1 MLRVLILFLILF
13 ARTASAQMAVI
24 DTNALAE
31 SIKQNATMAAILE
44 NGKALW
50 DTTKEGLEATKQI
63 TDTVGGAVSLTLT
76 AQSFI
81 TNADQLLQCV
91 TPQFLLDGMNFEV
104 TNICTAQDYIRQ
116 ALDLPTNGDIQ
127 NGLNTVSGVAGGSYS
142 WRGITTGNNR
152 TKQQWRKVKKA
163 RTDFHKKSVEDGLAN
178 AMAVKAEANTLSK
191 AASSIIQDT
200 NVSLTIM
207 EKLSQTNRALAD
219 IHAALVQQNI
229 LIANI
234 LQVIASKEKLIEG
247 TIATDA
253 ALLTQTEE
261 KKE

>member
-1 MLRVLILFLILF
+1 MLRFLIFFLLF
-13 ARTASAQMAVI
+13 FTRTASAQMAVI
-24 DTNALAE
+24 DTNGLAE

-44 NGKALW
+44 NGKAIW

-63 TDTVGGAVSLTLT
+63 TETVGSAVSLALT
-76 AQSFI
+76 AQIFI
-81 TNADQLLQCV
+81 TNANQLLQCV

-116 ALDLPTNGDIQ
+116 ALDLPTNENVQGAM
-127 NGLNTVSGVAGGSYS
+127 NTVSGVAGGSYS
-142 WRGITTGNNR
+142 WRGVMTGNNR

-163 RTDFHKKSVEDGLAN
+163 RTDFHKKSVDDGLAN
-178 AMAVKAEANTLSK
+178 AMAVKAEANTLTK

-200 NVSLTIM
+200 NTSLTVM

-247 TIATDA
+247 TIAFDA
-253 ALLTQTEE
+253 ALTQTEE
-261 KKE
+261 KKK

>member
-1 MLRVLILFLILF
+1 MFRVLIFFLLFF
-13 ARTASAQMAVI
+13 TRTASAQMAVI
-24 DTNALAE
+24 DTNGLAE

-44 NGKALW
+44 NGKAIW

-63 TDTVGGAVSLTLT
+63 TDTVGGAVSLALT

-81 TNADQLLQCV
+81 TNANQLLQCV

-116 ALDLPTNGDIQ
+116 ALDLPTNEDVQGAA
-127 NGLNTVSGVAGGSYS
+127 NTVSGVAGGSYS

-163 RTDFHKKSVEDGLAN
+163 RTDFHKKSVDDGLAN
-178 AMAVKAEANTLSK
+178 AMAVKAEANTLTK

-200 NVSLTIM
+200 NTSLTVM

-229 LIANI
+229 LIANV
-234 LQVIASKEKLIEG
+234 LQVIASKEKLVEG
-247 TIATDA
+247 MIAFDA
-253 ALLTQTEE
+253 ALTQTEE
-261 KKE
+261 KKK

>member
-1 MLRVLILFLILF
+1 MKRLLIFLLFF

-24 DTNALAE
+24 DTNGLAE

-44 NGKALW
+44 NGKAIW

-63 TDTVGGAVSLTLT
+63 TDTVGGAVSLALT

-81 TNADQLLQCV
+81 TNANQLLQCV
-91 TPQFLLDGMNFEV
+91 TPELLLNGISFEV

-116 ALDLPTNGDIQ
+116 ALDLPTNDDVQGALDTAT
-127 NGLNTVSGVAGGSYS
+127 GTFGGSYS

-152 TKQQWRKVKKA
+152 TKKQWQKVKKA
-163 RTDFHKKSVEDGLAN
+163 RTDFHKKSVDDGLAN
-178 AMAVKAEANTLSK
+178 AMAVKAKSK
-191 AASSIIQDT
+191 DLTSAASSIIQDT
-200 NVSLTIM
+200 NTSLTVM

-234 LQVIASKEKLIEG
+234 LQVIASKEKLIER
-247 TIATDA
+247 TIAFDA
-253 ALLTQTEE
+253 ALTQTEE
-261 KKE
+261 KKK

>member
-1 MLRVLILFLILF
+1 MLRFSTVCLLFF

-24 DTNALAE
+24 DTNGLAE

-50 DTTKEGLEATKQI
+50 NTTKEGLEATKQI
-63 TDTVGGAVSLTLT
+63 TDTVGGAVSLALT

-81 TNADQLLQCV
+81 TNADHLLQCV
-91 TPQFLLDGMNFEV
+91 TPEFLLNGANFEV

-116 ALDLPTNGDIQ
+116 ALDLPADTDIQ
-127 NGLNTVSGVAGGSYS
+127 NGLNTVAGTIGGSYS
-142 WRGITTGNNR
+142 WRGITTGSNK
-152 TKQQWRKVKKA
+152 TKAQWRKVKKA
-163 RTDFHKKSVEDGLAN
+163 RTDFHKKSVDDGLAN

-191 AASSIIQDT
+191 ATSSIIRDT
-200 NVSLTIM
+200 NTSLTIM

-234 LQVIASKEKLIEG
+234 LQVIASKEKLVEG
-247 TIATDA
+247 TIAFDA
-253 ALLTQTEE
+253 ALTQTEE
-261 KKE
+261 KKK